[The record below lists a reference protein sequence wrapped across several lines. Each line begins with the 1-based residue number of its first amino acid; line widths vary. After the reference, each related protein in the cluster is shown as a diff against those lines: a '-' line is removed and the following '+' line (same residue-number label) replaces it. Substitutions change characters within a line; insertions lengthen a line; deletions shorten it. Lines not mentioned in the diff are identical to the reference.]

1 MTINQTAYAKWIIE
15 KIGDRVPRKRLKLT
29 IELRLQQQ
37 RVAPATAP
45 SVRDPIDLQSIGLD
59 PPAETSA
66 TTILVPDLEQITTS
80 LDNKQY
86 SQYAIAPATPQ
97 PPSYYKVIDSFSQ
110 GIFSDCPK
118 YSNQKSVFNTKYC
131 IPCRYC

>member
-15 KIGDRVPRKRLKLT
+15 KIGDRVSRKRLKLT

-45 SVRDPIDLQSIGLD
+45 SVREPIDWRSIGLD

-66 TTILVPDLEQITTS
+66 TTIFVSDLEQVTTS
-80 LDNKQY
+80 LDNEQY
-86 SQYAIAPATPQ
+86 SQYAIASATP
-97 PPSYYKVIDSFSQ
+97 PSPSYYKVIDSFSQ

-118 YSNQKSVFNTKYC
+118 CSNQKSVFNAKYC
-131 IPCRYC
+131 IQCEYC